1 MVLIQ
6 ADQVMKRARD
16 LTICIVDTDSNHHH
30 PIFDDMIVTGEDSNK
45 KDNNGRCWKCNEDQN
60 DGHGI

>member
-1 MVLIQ
+1 MN
-6 ADQVMKRARD
+6 RARD